1 VDRLIGDATGVDL
14 SPETVQRAAK
24 ETLRRHE
31 DGRRCGQC
39 PPLHPDRCP
48 QLRWGISVI
57 AAFKEVYR

>member
-1 VDRLIGDATGVDL
+1 MDQPFADALHVDV
-14 SPETVQRAAK
+14 SPEAVLRGAQ

-31 DGRRCGQC
+31 DSAQCGQC

-48 QLRWGISVI
+48 QLRWAIGVI